1 MGETEGAIITGI
13 MAVGYVAMA
22 FWLFKGYGGL
32 RLFLMIFGLVVV
44 LAYFLLA
51 W

>member
-44 LAYFLLA
+44 LAYFLLV
-51 W
+51 